1 MTKLKPNKHQLSLF
15 LIVTLIV
22 LIHLPTAFFP
32 PVNMEFAFV
41 AAKQFIETG
50 DRSYFDFYTT
60 YQANTLGV
68 PLVGYLINKVIPFID
83 GLAATKLG
91 SIAGIPLLAYS
102 LVVMARRFNLSD
114 TRILLLVTFTL
125 TNPIIWV
132 YSQRA
137 TADFLPA
144 AMGMAGLSLFITNT
158 TLRGRILSAGILGFA
173 ILLKYHAVF
182 FLLVVCLYWIFN
194 EKSHRVLPK
203 VGLYCT
209 LASLIPATYI
219 IFAKINFGFWITPP
233 QWLKVHQFTAGGLAA
248 NFLTYC
254 AYSTLLILPFS
265 AVLFLN
271 EIKSSFQHKRWGV
284 FIGIASITLI
294 SLLASDVHGEMNFG
308 PLDPYINPKV
318 FLLISGFV
326 TAVFVL
332 ILYKLIS
339 DSGNSSES
347 NIFKAISL
355 GILIFICLL
364 SFTRPSQRYLLFIL
378 PVLYLAI
385 MASPK
390 MKIPK
395 YLAILTGSVYLS
407 LSAFAT
413 TYQFV
418 VGNAAQEMA
427 LKIEEA
433 GLTGSTHPGAI
444 EPHVGG
450 FHFAREQ
457 KRAKYKIVQGT
468 HDDAI
473 IMVKKSAFN
482 MVNRSYSL
490 INRPPYLPS
499 QPRAPSPP

>member
-1 MTKLKPNKHQLSLF
+1 MPEAKTNKYQLSLF
-15 LIVTLIV
+15 FIVTLIV
-22 LIHLPTAFFP
+22 LLHMATAFFP

-41 AAKQFIETG
+41 AAKQYIETG
-50 DRSYFDFYTT
+50 ERSYFDFYTA

-83 GLAATKLG
+83 GLAATRLG

-102 LVVMARRFNLSD
+102 VAVMARRFNLSD
-114 TRILLLVTFTL
+114 TRILLLVTFIL
-125 TNPIIWV
+125 TNPIVWV

-137 TADFLPA
+137 TADFLPVA
-144 AMGMAGLSLFITNT
+144 VGMAGLALFLTKD
-158 TLRGRILSAGILGFA
+158 TLRGRVLSAFILGFA
-173 ILLKYHAVF
+173 IVLKYHAIF
-182 FLLVVCLYWIFN
+182 FLLVACLYWIFN
-194 EKSHRVLPK
+194 EKSYRALPK
-203 VGLYCT
+203 VGLYGI

-219 IFAKINFGFWITPP
+219 IFVKINFGFWVTPP
-233 QWLKVHQFTAGGLAA
+233 QWLKVHRFTMEGLVS

-254 AYSTLLILPFS
+254 AYSTLLILPLS
-265 AVLFLN
+265 ALLFFN
-271 EIKSSFQHKRWGV
+271 EIKCAFQNKRWSI
-284 FIGIASITLI
+284 FAGIIFITLI
-294 SLLASDVHGEMNFG
+294 SLFASDVHGEMNFG
-308 PLDPYINPKV
+308 PLDPYINPKA

-355 GILIFICLL
+355 GILIFLCLL

-433 GLTGSTHPGAI
+433 GLTGVTDPGAI

-457 KRAKYKIVQGT
+457 KRAQYKIVQGT